1 MLASLAAVS
10 LVVLAGCASGTTKA
24 ADAAVADGAAG
35 AGSVVPGVFFGHF
48 DAAVPTCTNP
58 TVVGVVDAGPVP
70 ARDCGAAPV
79 VSFHRDIQPLLAA
92 HCTGEIC
99 HEASW
104 AGSANAYQMLV
115 NTPTPEC
122 CDGRKRV
129 DPVHPDRSYVLEKL
143 RGVDLCAG
151 RRMPLSGSVTEA
163 QIAEIARWICEGAPN
178 D

>member
-1 MLASLAAVS
+1 MPSSIL
-10 LVVLAGCASGTTKA
+10 
-24 ADAAVADGAAG
+24 
-35 AGSVVPGVFFGHF
+35 PGVPFAGF
-48 DAAVPTCTNP
+48 DAAIPMCMNAQRVA
-58 TVVGVVDAGPVP
+58 DAGAVP
-70 ARDCGAAPV
+70 ARDCGAGPN
-79 VSFHRDIQPLLAA
+79 VSFANDIQPLLAS

-99 HEASW
+99 HEATW
-104 AGSANAYQMLV
+104 AASKTEYADLV

-129 DPVHPDRSYVLEKL
+129 DPVHPDRSYLLQKL

-163 QIAEIARWICEGAPN
+163 QIAEIARWICQGARN